1 MAADHLR
8 ETAISS
14 RLIFDEGFLRLRK
27 DLVRLPDGSQAS
39 REVVEHPG
47 AAAVVALTDD
57 GRVVM
62 VRQYRYA
69 PDAVFLEIPAGKLEK
84 GEAALHC
91 AQRELVEETGW
102 RATQWAWLAPVHPA
116 IGFSNERIDVFIAR
130 GLEEVGAC
138 PDAEEF
144 VEVEIVAVA
153 DLIEAIRLGQI
164 TDPKTV
170 LGVFAVERMQRGEW
184 AWPQFEQINSA

>member
-1 MAADHLR
+1 VSCAAR
-8 ETAISS
+8 
-14 RLIFDEGFLRLRK
+14 
-27 DLVRLPDGSQAS
+27 P
-39 REVVEHPG
+39 
-47 AAAVVALTDD
+47 VVAAPA
-57 GRVVM
+57 RA
-62 VRQYRYA
+62 RQQ
-69 PDAVFLEIPAGKLEK
+69 L
-84 GEAALHC
+84 
-91 AQRELVEETGW
+91 
-102 RATQWAWLAPVHPA
+102 
-116 IGFSNERIDVFIAR
+116 R

-153 DLIEAIRLGQI
+153 ELIEAIRLGQI